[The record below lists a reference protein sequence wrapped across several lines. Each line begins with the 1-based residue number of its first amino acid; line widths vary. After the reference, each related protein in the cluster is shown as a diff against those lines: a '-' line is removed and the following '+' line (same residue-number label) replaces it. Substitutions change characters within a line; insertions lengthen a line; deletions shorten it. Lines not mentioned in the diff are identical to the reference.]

1 MNLDFINV
9 LLGIAASV
17 ISIYSICKS
26 KQSEE
31 KVEKLI
37 EILNDA
43 GIDVNINSGKNSKQI
58 IAKDGSVGIMG
69 KKNQVNLNRG
79 SEDEK

>member
-9 LLGIAASV
+9 LFGIAASV

-31 KVEKLI
+31 KVDKLI